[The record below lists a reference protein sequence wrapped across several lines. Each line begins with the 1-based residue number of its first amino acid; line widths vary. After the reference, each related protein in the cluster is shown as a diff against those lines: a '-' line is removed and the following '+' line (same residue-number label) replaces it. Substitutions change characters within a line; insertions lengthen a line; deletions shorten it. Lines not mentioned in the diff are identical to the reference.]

1 MIGVVTNFGTRTQ
14 PMTRPIRIMIAERQ
28 AKVRFAVRVAL
39 ERHRGPKTIGEASDA
54 EDMIIQARAVC
65 PDLAILAWELPGSST
80 AELIG
85 ALRQECPNARVI
97 VLGSRAEMRA
107 PALESGAN
115 AFVWMGDAPDEL
127 MCAIDRC
134 LEKN

>member
-1 MIGVVTNFGTRTQ
+1 
-14 PMTRPIRIMIAERQ
+14 MTRPLRIMIAERQ
-28 AKVRFAVRVAL
+28 AKVRFALRVAL

-54 EDMIIQARAVC
+54 EDVIVQARAIC
-65 PDLAILAWELPGSST
+65 PDLAILAWELPGLPT

-85 ALRQECPNARVI
+85 ALRRECPGARVI
-97 VLGSRAEMRA
+97 VLGSRADMRD

-115 AFVWMGDAPDEL
+115 AFVCMGNAPDEL